1 MGFDILRSAIKA
13 PGARFVD
20 HWESRYKTGGVFP
33 HAAAEVGMHSAG
45 SKRDFAPWT
54 DPNQRPLL
62 RIEVLTKRFGGIA
75 VVDHLSLDVYE
86 GEFFA
91 LLGPSGCGKTT
102 LLRLIAGFERPNTG
116 RILLDGADL
125 APVPPHRRPVNMMF
139 QSYALFP
146 HLTVEGNV
154 AFGLKQE
161 GLPKHEIAQRVAD
174 MLALVKL
181 ERYGSRKPHQLSG
194 GQRQR
199 VALARCLVKR
209 PRVLLLDEP
218 MAALDKK
225 LRGETQFELME
236 LQRELGLT
244 FVIVT
249 HDQSEAMLVADRIGV
264 MDRGRL
270 MQVAP
275 PEAIYERPNSRW
287 VADFVGD
294 INLFEGRLGEDCQ
307 SVEGT
312 AAGRVRAAA
321 KVDAEPGKVVWAA
334 VRPEQVRIAREPP
347 LPGLDNCVPGT
358 VLDIGYLGDTS
369 IYQVR
374 VRDGSLVKAAIAN
387 VGRGAGRAVTFD
399 DQVWLS
405 WPPEAA
411 IVLTQ

>member
-1 MGFDILRSAIKA
+1 MQN
-13 PGARFVD
+13 V
-20 HWESRYKTGGVFP
+20 
-33 HAAAEVGMHSAG
+33 G
-45 SKRDFAPWT
+45 SKRDFAPWS
-54 DPNQRPLL
+54 DPKLRPLL
-62 RIEVLTKRFGGIA
+62 RIEVLTKRFGGAA

-116 RILLDGADL
+116 RILLDGVDL
-125 APVPPHRRPVNMMF
+125 AAVPPYRRPVNMMF

-146 HLTVEGNV
+146 HLTVEANV

-161 GLPKHEIAQRVAD
+161 GLPRQEIARRVAD

-181 ERYGSRKPHQLSG
+181 ERFGGRKPHQLSG

-199 VALARCLVKR
+199 VALARSLVKR

-236 LQRELGLT
+236 LQRQLGLT

-249 HDQSEAMLVADRIGV
+249 HDQSEAMIVADRIGV

-275 PEAIYERPNSRW
+275 PAAIYERPNSRW

-294 INLFEGRLGEDCQ
+294 INLFEGRLGDDGW

-312 AAGRVRAAA
+312 AVGRLRVAA
-321 KVDAEPGKVVWAA
+321 KVDAEPGQVVWAA
-334 VRPEQVRIAREPP
+334 VRPEKVRIAREPP
-347 LPGLDNCVPGT
+347 LPSLDNCVAGT
-358 VLDIGYLGDTS
+358 VVDIGYLGDTS
-369 IYQVR
+369 IYKLR
-374 VRDGSLVKAAIAN
+374 IRDGSLVKAAIAN
-387 VGRGAGRAVTFD
+387 TGGVIGRALAFD
-399 DQVWLS
+399 EQVWLS